1 MDEFY
6 DLNQS
11 RFRKGKIEVVAA
23 KDYSSLVLVV
33 NGTCYCNAGS
43 TTS

>member
-23 KDYSSLVLVV
+23 GYSSPVLVV
-33 NGTCYCNAGS
+33 NGTC
-43 TTS
+43 